1 MTDLYA
7 VFYINEDQDETLDSI
22 YTDYY
27 SALESTSELAEEYG
41 DVAKFQIVKFQP
53 GQHPSDGDV
62 LNVFGDPVRVG
73 A

>member
-1 MTDLYA
+1 MMTDLYA
-7 VFYINEDQDETLDSI
+7 VFIIADYENGLDSI
-22 YTDYY
+22 YVDYY

-41 DVAKFQIVKFQP
+41 DIAKFQIVKFQS

-62 LNVFGDPVRVG
+62 LNVFENPVE